1 VSKKYTIL
9 RDAGH
14 FPIADPLERF
24 TRGGGARV
32 TDISAPEPVIETEEL
47 SKREVMDLAR
57 DSTIAG
63 MAPIMR
69 TKLITPIAAAVGG
82 AQPEPT
88 WGIHAVRAAASTF
101 TGAGVIVAVLDTGI
115 DSAHPA
121 FAGVNVVERDF
132 SGDGNGDRQGHGTH
146 CAGTIFGRDVAGTRI
161 GVARGVTEARIG
173 KVLGDDGSGD
183 TDMMLRGINWA
194 VDQGANVISMS
205 LGFDFPGM
213 VQQLTD
219 EGFPVALATSIA
231 LEAYRGNLR
240 LFDALM
246 ELIRARRAFGSEVVV
261 IAAAGNES
269 ERQVH
274 PNFEIAASLP
284 AAADGV
290 ISVGAVEQSQG
301 GFRIADF
308 SNTLPGISAPGVGI
322 VSAKAGGGLVAFNG
336 TSMACPHVAG
346 CAALWWQAVRST
358 PIPLTATSVT
368 AKLLA
373 QARPHVFNPEV
384 DIPDRGVGLVTA
396 P

>member
-1 VSKKYTIL
+1 MSRKYTIL

-32 TDISAPEPVIETEEL
+32 TETSAPEPVIETEEL

-69 TKLITPIAAAVGG
+69 TKLITPIAAAPGG

-88 WGIHAVRAAASTF
+88 WGIHAVGAAASEF

-146 CAGTIFGRDVAGTRI
+146 CAGTIFGRDVDGTRI

-205 LGFDFPGM
+205 LGFDFPGDGPA
-213 VQQLTD
+213 VD
-219 EGFPVALATSIA
+219 GRGIPCRSCHV
-231 LEAYRGNLR
+231 YRLR
-240 LFDALM
+240 GLSGQSETF
-246 ELIRARRAFGSEVVV
+246 RRAHG
-261 IAAAGNES
+261 IDARA
-269 ERQVH
+269 
-274 PNFEIAASLP
+274 
-284 AAADGV
+284 
-290 ISVGAVEQSQG
+290 QG
-301 GFRIADF
+301 
-308 SNTLPGISAPGVGI
+308 
-322 VSAKAGGGLVAFNG
+322 
-336 TSMACPHVAG
+336 
-346 CAALWWQAVRST
+346 LW
-358 PIPLTATSVT
+358 
-368 AKLLA
+368 
-373 QARPHVFNPEV
+373 E
-384 DIPDRGVGLVTA
+384 
-396 P
+396 